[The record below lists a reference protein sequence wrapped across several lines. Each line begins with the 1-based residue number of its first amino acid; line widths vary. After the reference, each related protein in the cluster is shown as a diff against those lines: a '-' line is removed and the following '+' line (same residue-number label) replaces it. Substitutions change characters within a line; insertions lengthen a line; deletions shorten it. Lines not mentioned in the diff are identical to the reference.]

1 MKLEEKFIDLRKTDR
16 KNQVLKVNEILTQRI
31 VKVTILTDQE
41 VIIKMIPIQIT
52 DKDLS
57 CKMKII
63 NNYWE
68 VILTKKERKKDGK
81 S

>member
-1 MKLEEKFIDLRKTDR
+1 VKLEEKFIDLRKTDR